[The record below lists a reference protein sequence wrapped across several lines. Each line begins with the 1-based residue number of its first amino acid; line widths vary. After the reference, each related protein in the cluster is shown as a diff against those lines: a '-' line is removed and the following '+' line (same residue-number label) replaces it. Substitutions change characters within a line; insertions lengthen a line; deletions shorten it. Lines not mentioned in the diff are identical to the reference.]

1 MSSPAGEADLTP
13 EQLAACQ
20 RSGIKPE
27 SYAAAQQRQRDRAAA
42 RETLNAGTLGE
53 RIKRAAAWPRVIP

>member
-1 MSSPAGEADLTP
+1 MSSPAGDPDMTP

-27 SYAAAQQRQRDRAAA
+27 RYRAAQQRQRDRSAA
-42 RETLNAGTLGE
+42 RETLNTGTLSE